1 MAELTAEKKN
11 QCREVFDYFDRDK
24 DGRLSKNDFS
34 DAIKTLGIFIQ
45 KDELD
50 STLDKIPIYDYQ
62 NFEDICAKKLSDKIN
77 KDEIVFAFGLLDPNK
92 TGKCSLER
100 LKLAFKVLG
109 EPFKQEE
116 LDNLLKE
123 FTTGSVVDYQRLV
136 VALVGQ

>member
-1 MAELTAEKKN
+1 MTELTAEKKN

-50 STLDKIPIYDYQ
+50 STLDKIPIFDYQ

-77 KDEIVFAFGLLDPNK
+77 KDDIVFAFELLDPNR
-92 TGKCSLER
+92 TGKCSLEK

-109 EPFKQEE
+109 EPFKQDE

-123 FTTGSVVDYQRLV
+123 FQAGNSIDYQKLI
-136 VALVGQ
+136 VALVGK

>member
-1 MAELTAEKKN
+1 MAELTAEKKS

-24 DGRLSKNDFS
+24 DGRLSKSDFS

-50 STLDKIPIYDYQ
+50 STLDKIPIFDYQ

-77 KDEIVFAFGLLDPNK
+77 KDEIVFAFGLLDPNT
-92 TGKCSLER
+92 TGKCSLEK

-123 FTTGSVVDYQRLV
+123 FQAGNTVDYQKLV

>member
-11 QCREVFDYFDRDK
+11 QCREVFDYFDRDR

-50 STLDKIPIYDYQ
+50 STLDKIPIFDYQ

-77 KDEIVFAFGLLDPNK
+77 KDEIVFAFGLLDPNN
-92 TGKCSLER
+92 TGKCSLEK

-123 FTTGSVVDYQRLV
+123 FTTGNTVDYQRLV